1 MILPYLNGVL
11 RFKDCPITW
20 LLFIVNAFV
29 MIATLSDLISAQ
41 ESLDKAL
48 KDDYY
53 VTSQGNFYA
62 QFIGDHQA
70 HYSPFM
76 RELSQRAMGGD
87 GEKIKLLGNL
97 ALRNEKFMT
106 EALDYPFKGDQ
117 VARGW
122 WLEKVQELQEIQDRH
137 PSYILGLN
145 VDHMSLDHW
154 VSYQFVHS
162 GFIHFAFN
170 MIFLFIFGCYLETI
184 LGGLAVLVIYL
195 GSGMVAAGTFLLIN
209 GASSAPLIG
218 ASGAVSGLMAL
229 FCFLH
234 WRIPVRCFYWLF
246 IPVKGYSGFVYVP
259 AWIIFFLWSA
269 SDLGGYLGSL
279 AEFGGIAYTAHLGG
293 EAAGLITGVVLFVLT
308 RFRPLPPQ
316 AESGTSVPFDSDK
329 AA

>member
-1 MILPYLNGVL
+1 
-11 RFKDCPITW
+11 
-20 LLFIVNAFV
+20 
-29 MIATLSDLISAQ
+29 
-41 ESLDKAL
+41 
-48 KDDYY
+48 
-53 VTSQGNFYA
+53 
-62 QFIGDHQA
+62 
-70 HYSPFM
+70 
-76 RELSQRAMGGD
+76 
-87 GEKIKLLGNL
+87 
-97 ALRNEKFMT
+97 
-106 EALDYPFKGDQ
+106 
-117 VARGW
+117 
-122 WLEKVQELQEIQDRH
+122 
-137 PSYILGLN
+137 
-145 VDHMSLDHW
+145 
-154 VSYQFVHS
+154 
-162 GFIHFAFN
+162 
-170 MIFLFIFGCYLETI
+170 FLFIFGCYLETI